1 VSVTQRAEP
10 VPLSTAYRWYALLLL
25 SLLNLLNYLDR
36 NVIFALFEPIKH
48 DLSLTDIQ
56 LGWLGSAYIIVFSV
70 TALPFG
76 VISDLRSRR
85 AVIAWGVALW
95 SVFTAAAGLVRS
107 FGQLFVARAAVG
119 IGEAAFGPASQS
131 LVADYFPGR
140 RRALAMGILS
150 AGLALGGVMGLWL
163 GGKLEALY
171 GWRVTFFAVGLPG
184 ILLAFLAIRLI
195 DPTRILTPVSVT
207 QMFKELELRVS
218 TVIRQFNPL
227 LVTTGIGAIV
237 ALAAD
242 RWLDAGSDTV
252 TLIVGL
258 AAGLGLALNV
268 SRWVRE
274 IRRDRIDDTPF
285 GGGVSEVFRDL
296 VRATRLVFR
305 TPTLVYVFLS
315 GALVSFGLNGLV
327 GWGSSFAS
335 RELGWTAADSAARLG
350 EAGLIWGTLGTLF
363 GGVVADWLRRFTDA
377 GRVWAAAIG
386 LLIGGALAVW
396 LVTIRDP
403 DLFVKVFAV
412 AFFFLT
418 WYNGPLAATIFD
430 VVAARVSAS
439 VVGAYL
445 LFTHVAGDAI
455 ALPLVGALSDKF
467 GIDRAML
474 ILPVVTVIGGAVLLG
489 AVRTVRGDS
498 VRMTGEF
505 PVLRIPGET

>member
-1 VSVTQRAEP
+1 MSVIQRAEP
-10 VPLSTAYRWYALLLL
+10 VPLSVTYRWYALILL
-25 SLLNLLNYLDR
+25 SVLNLLNYLDR
-36 NVIFALFEPIKH
+36 NVIFALFEPIKR
-48 DLSLTDIQ
+48 DLSLTDVQ

-70 TALPFG
+70 AALPLG
-76 VISDLRSRR
+76 VLSDLRSRR

-95 SVFTAAAGLVRS
+95 SAFTAAAGLART
-107 FGQLFVARAAVG
+107 FTQLFVSRAAVG

-140 RRALAMGILS
+140 TRALAMGILS

-184 ILLAFLAIRLI
+184 ILLAFLAMRLV
-195 DPTRILTPVSVT
+195 DPTRILTPVSVIRLL
-207 QMFKELELRVS
+207 KEFEVGVS
-218 TVIRQFNPL
+218 TAIRQFNPL
-227 LVTTGIGAIV
+227 LVTTGLGAIV
-237 ALAAD
+237 ALIAD
-242 RWLDAGSDTV
+242 RWFDAGSNGVTV
-252 TLIVGL
+252 VLAV

-268 SRWVRE
+268 LRWVRQ
-274 IRRDRIDDTPF
+274 IRRDQIDATPF

-305 TPTLVYVFLS
+305 TPTLGYVFVS
-315 GALVSFGLNGLV
+315 GAMVSFGLNGLV
-327 GWGSSFAS
+327 GWGSTFAS

-350 EAGLIWGTLGTLF
+350 EVGLIWGTLGTLF
-363 GGVVADWLRRFTDA
+363 GGFAADWLRRYTDA
-377 GRVWAAAIG
+377 GRVWIAAIG
-386 LLIGGALAVW
+386 LLIGGVIAVW
-396 LVTIRDP
+396 LITIRDP

-412 AFFFLT
+412 GFFFLT

-455 ALPLVGALSDKF
+455 AFPLVGYLSEQF

-474 ILPVVTVIGGAVLLG
+474 ILPVVTVIGGAVLVG
-489 AVRTVRGDS
+489 AVRTVGRDAN
-498 VRMTGEF
+498 RMTGEF
-505 PVLRIPGET
+505 PVVG

>member
-1 VSVTQRAEP
+1 MSATPRPEP
-10 VPLSTAYRWYALLLL
+10 LPLSTAYRWYALGLL
-25 SLLNLLNYLDR
+25 SALNLLNYLDR
-36 NVIFALFEPIKH
+36 NVIFALFEPIKRE
-48 DLSLTDIQ
+48 LSLTDIQ
-56 LGWLGSAYIIVFSV
+56 LGWLGSAYILVFSV

-95 SVFTAAAGLVRS
+95 SAFTAVAGLVRS
-107 FGQLFVARAAVG
+107 FGQLFVTRAAVG

-140 RRALAMGILS
+140 QRALAMGILS
-150 AGLALGGVMGLWL
+150 AGLSLGGVLGLWL
-163 GGKLEALY
+163 GGKIEAVY

-184 ILLAFLAIRLI
+184 FMLAFLAVRLI
-195 DPTRILTPVSVT
+195 DPTRIPTPVSV
-207 QMFKELELRVS
+207 MKMLREFEVGVN
-218 TVIRQFNPL
+218 TLLKQFNPL
-227 LVTTGIGAIV
+227 LVVTGMGAIA
-237 ALAAD
+237 ALGAD
-242 RWLDAGSDTV
+242 RWLGADAQLVTIILGS
-252 TLIVGL
+252 
-258 AAGLGLALNV
+258 AAALGLALNIG
-268 SRWVRE
+268 RWFRQ
-274 IRRDRIDDTPF
+274 IRDDRIDDTPF

-296 VRATRLVFR
+296 MRATRLVFR
-305 TPTLVYVFLS
+305 TPTLVYVFVS
-315 GALVSFGLNGLV
+315 GAMVSFGLNGLV

-335 RELGWTAADSAARLG
+335 RELGWSAAESAARLG

-363 GGVVADWLRRFTDA
+363 GGVLADWLRKFTDA

-386 LLIGGALAVW
+386 LLIGGVLAVW

-430 VVAARVSAS
+430 VVAARVSAT

-455 ALPLVGALSDKF
+455 AFPLVGALSDKF

-474 ILPVVTVIGGAVLLG
+474 ILPIVTVVGGAVLLG
-489 AVRTVRGDS
+489 AVRTVGSDGT
-498 VRMTGEF
+498 RMTGEF
-505 PVLRIPGET
+505 PVVRVAGES